1 MARAVFPESLFID
14 GNKCRTPRLNTVLAL
29 LISLDE
35 DSSGNKKRRIPENL
49 QFSLLVEPGR
59 ASKARR
65 TRASAASGFDEW
77 NVRGTFHSNPT
88 RYSGQQTT
96 KAPQKSP
103 HAKGAWATVWSRGE
117 SNPRPNKQQKS
128 FLHA

>member
-1 MARAVFPESLFID
+1 MARAVFPESLFFD
-14 GNKCRTPRLNTVLAL
+14 GTKCRTPRLNTVLAL

-49 QFSLLVEPGR
+49 EFSPLVEPGR
-59 ASKARR
+59 ASKAKR

-77 NVRGTFHSNPT
+77 NVRGTFHSKPM
-88 RYSGQQTT
+88 RCAGRQTT

-103 HAKGAWATVWSRGE
+103 HAKGAWAIVWAGE
-117 SNPRPNKQQKS
+117 GE
-128 FLHA
+128 